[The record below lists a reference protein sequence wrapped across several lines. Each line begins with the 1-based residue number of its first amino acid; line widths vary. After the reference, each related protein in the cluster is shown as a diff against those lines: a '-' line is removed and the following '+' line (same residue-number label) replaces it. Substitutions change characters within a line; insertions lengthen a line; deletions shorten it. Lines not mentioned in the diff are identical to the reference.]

1 MRTRVLVCFIVLICG
16 AARAVR
22 AEQRP
27 GALFNRRC
35 GACHTFGRGDLIGPD
50 LNGVTDRHSREWLRK
65 WISSSQTLVR
75 GGEPA
80 AVALFKRYRQF
91 PMPDQAFA
99 PAELDALLD
108 YFASGG
114 PIAEARRN
122 RRAEQATVADVENG
136 RALFRGERVAASG
149 GAACMACHRLAG
161 EPVGGNL
168 GPDLTHVY
176 SKYQDRR
183 VAALISRGCFPRVP
197 GGSAGKALN
206 DEEAFAL
213 KAFLQSVDPIQNAA
227 RRESDIRANAK

>member
-1 MRTRVLVCFIVLICG
+1 MQTGVLVCVIVLICG
-16 AARAVR
+16 AARAVQ
-22 AEQRP
+22 AEQGP

-65 WISSSQTLVR
+65 WIRSSQTLVR
-75 GGEPA
+75 GGDPA
-80 AVALFKRYRQF
+80 ALALFKRYRQF

-99 PAELDALLD
+99 PAELEALLD

-122 RRAEQATVADVENG
+122 RRAEHATGADVENG
-136 RALFRGERVAASG
+136 RALFRGERVPASG
-149 GAACMACHRLAG
+149 GAPCISCHRLAG
-161 EPVGGNL
+161 ERIGGSL

-183 VAALISRGCFPRVP
+183 MAALIARGCFPRVS
-197 GGSAGKALN
+197 GVSAANALN
-206 DEEAFAL
+206 DDEIFAL
-213 KAFLQSVDPIQNAA
+213 KAFLQSVDPGQNAA
-227 RRESDIRANAK
+227 PRE